1 MGNKEKIAAFVSLYC
16 LIVVSLLS
24 VGLMSVDAQKTQ
36 ADPAVFSAN
45 SAASQIHMQDRS
57 GSLPTSPPSPAP
69 QVTPTAA
76 PTVAAQQATP
86 TAEPQATPTAA
97 PTAAPSPVAMTAVPT
112 VDAPKAT
119 SIAAATAAPTPAGT
133 LVDSP
138 DSSPTVHINP
148 SPATEQASD
157 DSAADQPF
165 WGISQQIT
173 SQWIFPLQIE
183 THTPVQ
189 GQFGASRSNGRA
201 HAGIDLYAPNGTDV
215 FAMASGRVRSI
226 YLFYE
231 DLLAFEVENDD
242 GTLIRYTEL
251 DPLVKTGERVEQGQL
266 IAQLRKNSSG
276 SCMLH
281 LEIYA
286 TCSGQPTTQTDNR
299 SNYLYVSH
307 TSSFMRRSDLVD
319 PSAVYSLP
327 RQ

>member
-57 GSLPTSPPSPAP
+57 GSLPTSPSSPAP

-76 PTVAAQQATP
+76 PTS
-86 TAEPQATPTAA
+86 
-97 PTAAPSPVAMTAVPT
+97 APSPVAKTAVPT

-148 SPATEQASD
+148 SPAGEKAPG
-157 DSAADQPF
+157 DSEADQPF

-189 GQFGASRSNGRA
+189 GLFGASRSNGRA